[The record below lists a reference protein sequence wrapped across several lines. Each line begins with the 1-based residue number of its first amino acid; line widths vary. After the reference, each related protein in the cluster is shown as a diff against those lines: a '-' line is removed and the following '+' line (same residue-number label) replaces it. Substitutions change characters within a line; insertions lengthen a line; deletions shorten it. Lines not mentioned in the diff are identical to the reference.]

1 MLRLRSSFLML
12 STRSLNQSE
21 QEDMNMKRIFQ
32 KYIISLREVQQAA
45 YAVAQDTLDDVKAA
59 MKIDYFND
67 AELIKVQSE
76 KYSRTE

>member
-32 KYIISLREVQQAA
+32 KYIISLR
-45 YAVAQDTLDDVKAA
+45 
-59 MKIDYFND
+59 
-67 AELIKVQSE
+67 KVQ
-76 KYSRTE
+76 KRLTLLHRTLLMMSRLL